1 MRTKTRRAAE
11 TLWSVEDV
19 AEYLAVPVQSIDK
32 MISERCIPHLL
43 IGEHLRFRRSDID
56 RWLDLLVV
64 PCRGQALRPAS
75 LTVDTPIAPKRHWDC
90 PPKAPPSVPQSVPPS
105 RPSPLS
111 LAKAAQKY
119 PAVPAPPAE
128 KVYTFKGYTVRV
140 RYQQIDPAD
149 QERRLRSLAET
160 IAKSLLREKREGG
173 S

>member
-1 MRTKTRRAAE
+1 MRTDKRGSAE

-19 AEYLAVPVQSIDK
+19 AKYLAVPVQSVQK

-75 LTVDTPIAPKRHWDC
+75 LRVDTPVAPTRDRDC
-90 PPKAPPSVPQSVPPS
+90 PPEAPPSVPQSVPPS
-105 RPSPLS
+105 RPTPPS
-111 LAKAAQKY
+111 LARAAQKS
-119 PAVPAPPAE
+119 PAVPVLPPE
-128 KVYTFKGYTVRV
+128 KVYTFNGYTVRV
-140 RYQQIDPAD
+140 RYEQIDPAD
-149 QERRLRSLAET
+149 QERRSRMLVET
-160 IAKSLLREKREGG
+160 VVKSLLRVKREGG